1 VHAFLEGKSQ
11 RGDVVMFERHAAHL
25 EQRCF
30 QQHSLRS
37 RGSGERLAL
46 EAARATQLRA
56 LPAPPAVDLV
66 SDDDEFGL
74 VILDQIP
81 CVRRELV
88 FEVCYEF
95 LRSVQTYAPVAPQ
108 TDAQQVIK
116 TGEVIH
122 VRVRNE
128 YVAHSQELPR
138 WQNGDIADIEKHRAA
153 FKFEVDKDPGIA
165 EGPVDEF
172 REREGFVATPAGTR
186 GTNPQSQKGSS
197 HPVDPLLPRAAT
209 R

>member
-1 VHAFLEGKSQ
+1 
-11 RGDVVMFERHAAHL
+11 
-25 EQRCF
+25 
-30 QQHSLRS
+30 
-37 RGSGERLAL
+37 L

-56 LPAPPAVDLV
+56 LHAPPAVDLA

-95 LRSVQTYAPVAPQ
+95 LRTVQTYAPVAPQ

-153 FKFEVDKDPGIA
+153 FKFEVDKGPGIA